1 MILTFLLTIVSIA
14 GWADDY
20 TYGYL
25 VFTTNDGKEQSFAV
39 EDLTLTFSDGK
50 LVASNGTTTQTF
62 SLADLAKMFFSEN
75 ATDGIETLK
84 VDGEVEVF
92 TVSGIRMGQYASI
105 ADARRVLPQ
114 GKYIF
119 KQGSKTNKIA
129 IK

>member
-14 GWADDY
+14 GWAEDY

-25 VFTTNDGKEQSFAV
+25 VFTANDGKEQSFAV

-50 LVASNGTTTQTF
+50 LVASNGTTTLTF
-62 SLADLAKMFFSEN
+62 TLADLAKMYFSETT
-75 ATDGIETLK
+75 TDGIKTLN
-84 VDGEVEVF
+84 VDDDVEVF

-105 ADARRVLPQ
+105 ADARRVLQQ
-114 GKYIF
+114 GVYIF